1 MPIELKGGNM
11 KSNKIIGLLLL
22 VLVIYTIVGMILSN
36 NAFWLVYNYVTIA
49 IALFSG
55 IVLLKQK

>member
-1 MPIELKGGNM
+1 M